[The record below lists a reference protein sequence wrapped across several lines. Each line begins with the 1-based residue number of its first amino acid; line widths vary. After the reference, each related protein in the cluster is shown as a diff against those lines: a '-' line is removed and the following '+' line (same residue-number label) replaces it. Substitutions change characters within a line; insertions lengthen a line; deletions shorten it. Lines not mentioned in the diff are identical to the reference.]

1 MSYFSPRSTSHGRF
15 VGADAGYPHEMTS
28 AAGRLDRGVVS
39 QESRAQARSWIR
51 PLARAGL
58 AARTVIYAVLALLAY
73 LIVARGHAPSQASGQ
88 GALAEIEKQ
97 PAGPLLL
104 GLLSAGLVAY
114 GLWRLA
120 QAIFGVDPSE
130 SDRPSGWKRFG
141 WLWIA
146 GVYFALFAQAV
157 QLMGS
162 GSAGRSGGGPSTH
175 PQPYAAAMLGW
186 PAGPELAGLLGAGII
201 IGGVALAIWGCVHD
215 YSDTLRQERMYRG
228 EQIASRVTGI
238 FGNVTRGVLIAL
250 IGVYFILAAVD
261 DAPSKV
267 KSLDQLLQTVEREPA
282 GLWWLA
288 IAATGL
294 AAFAVH
300 SAFETAYRRV

>member
-1 MSYFSPRSTSHGRF
+1 VSYFSPRSTSHGRF
-15 VGADAGYPHEMTS
+15 VGANAGYPHEMTS

-51 PLARAGL
+51 PVACAGL
-58 AARTVIYAVLALLAY
+58 AARTVIYAVLA
-73 LIVARGHAPSQASGQ
+73 
-88 GALAEIEKQ
+88 
-97 PAGPLLL
+97 
-104 GLLSAGLVAY
+104 
-114 GLWRLA
+114 RLA